1 MERALN
7 DILVIV
13 WTCVWGE
20 VVCNVAD
27 MCLSLLFQICAAAAV
42 LLLPSSAPVAP
53 KLEGS
58 IFWRFSR
65 ENALVGTAVMSHIS
79 MKLIHYCASCLYI
92 RWGSPPVYVH
102 SDVYMAWINISL
114 IFAHQKHLP
123 ICCQMTIFEHV
134 GFINFFFN
142 IFHFN
147 SIYDFDL
154 PILRGKL
161 FLWTLSFCWKPL
173 FLCYE
178 SS

>member
-27 MCLSLLFQICAAAAV
+27 MCLSLLFQICAAAA
-42 LLLPSSAPVAP
+42 LLLLLLSSAPVAP

-79 MKLIHYCASCLYI
+79 MKLIHYCASCLYV
-92 RWGSPPVYVH
+92 RWGSPPPVYVH
-102 SDVYMAWINISL
+102 GDVYGLNKYLINFCPSSYLLPDDNLRARRIHYSFLSIFCTL
-114 IFAHQKHLP
+114 IRFMILIDKEATL
-123 ICCQMTIFEHV
+123 F
-134 GFINFFFN
+134 FIN
-142 IFHFN
+142 
-147 SIYDFDL
+147 SV
-154 PILRGKL
+154 
-161 FLWTLSFCWKPL
+161 FLLKAL
-173 FLCYE
+173 VLLNE
-178 SS
+178 S

>member
-1 MERALN
+1 MKRALN
-7 DILVIV
+7 DILVII

-27 MCLSLLFQICAAAAV
+27 MCLSLLFQICAAAALL

-102 SDVYMAWINISL
+102 SDVYGLNKYLINFCSSKPSSYLLPYDNLRARRIYWLFFPIFCIL
-114 IFAHQKHLP
+114 IWFMILIDKHKQA
-123 ICCQMTIFEHV
+123 CSF
-134 GFINFFFN
+134 FINK
-142 IFHFN
+142 IFVN
-147 SIYDFDL
+147 KML
-154 PILRGKL
+154 
-161 FLWTLSFCWKPL
+161 
-173 FLCYE
+173 
-178 SS
+178 